1 MAPTSAVQ
9 RIPQR
14 HWPASVADSLSA
26 NDLRNRHWEITL
38 GNGPVFATAVHDGH
52 GLRDSLQRWMALDED
67 ERLRDED
74 PLTGV
79 LTTVGDVQL
88 RVRTSRFEV
97 DLNRPRELA
106 VYTDPAAAWDLE
118 VWSDDLPQVE
128 VERSLETHDHFYRTV
143 TTLIDLLLARFGCVL
158 LLDIHSYNH
167 RRDGPHAPPAG
178 VAGNPDIDLGVTTLD
193 ASRFGKLAADFA
205 LSLRST
211 PLRDGFP
218 DVRENV
224 RYDGGGH
231 FPEWLYS
238 RYGGKVCAISLEYK
252 KIFMDEWTAKA
263 DIAML
268 DDLRS
273 GLRHAVDS
281 IRPQLDAC
289 R

>member
-1 MAPTSAVQ
+1 MARTSTAQ
-9 RIPQR
+9 KIDERNGPL
-14 HWPASVADSLSA
+14 AVADSLSPI
-26 NDLRNRHWEITL
+26 DLRNRHWEITL
-38 GNGPVFATAVHDGH
+38 GDGPVVATAIHDGH
-52 GLRDSLQRWMALDED
+52 GVRDSLRRWLALGED

-97 DLNRPRELA
+97 DLNRPRGLA
-106 VYTDPAAAWDLE
+106 VYTDPATTWGLE
-118 VWSDDLPQVE
+118 VWNDDLPQSEVDRSVE
-128 VERSLETHDHFYRTV
+128 TYDHFYRTIS
-143 TTLIDLLLARFGCVL
+143 TLMDSLIARWGCVL

-167 RRDGPHAPPAG
+167 RRDGPQVPPADQ
-178 VAGNPDIDLGVTTLD
+178 AGNPDIDLGVTTLD
-193 ASRFGKLAADFA
+193 PSRFGNLAADLA
-205 LSLRST
+205 QSLRGA

-224 RYDGGGH
+224 RYEGGGH

-238 RYGGKVCAISLEYK
+238 RYGDRVCAISLEYK

-268 DDLRS
+268 DDLRA
-273 GLRHAVDS
+273 GLRQAVDR

>member
-9 RIPQR
+9 NFSDR
-14 HWPASVADSLSA
+14 HWPAAVADSLSA
-26 NDLRNRHWEITL
+26 GDLRNRHWEITV

-52 GLRDSLQRWMALDED
+52 GIRDSLDPWLALEEH

-88 RVRTSRFEV
+88 RVHTSRFEV

-106 VYTDPAAAWDLE
+106 VYTDPEAAWGLE
-118 VWSDDLPQVE
+118 VWKHGLPPAE
-128 VERSLETHDHFYRTV
+128 VERSLATHDHFYRTI
-143 TTLIDLLLARFGCVL
+143 TSLMDSLLARFGCVL

-167 RRDGPHAPPAG
+167 RRDGRHAAPADES
-178 VAGNPDIDLGVTTLD
+178 GNPDIDLGVTTLD
-193 ASRFGKLAADFA
+193 TSRFGNLAVDFA
-205 LSLRST
+205 QSLRRA

-218 DVRENV
+218 DVRENI
-224 RYDGGGH
+224 RYEGGGH

-238 RYGGKVCAISLEYK
+238 RYGEQVCAISLEYK
-252 KIFMDEWTAKA
+252 KIFMDEWTGKA

-273 GLRHAVDS
+273 GLRTAVDS
-281 IRPQLDAC
+281 VRPHLAAC